1 MKELDAKFNHHIVE
15 EGKYDKWVES
25 GIFNADVKSTK
36 QPYSI
41 ILPPPNVTGKLHLGH
56 AWDGTLQ
63 DILIRYHHLLGYET
77 MWIAGMDHAGIATQ
91 AKVDERLAS
100 MGISRYDLGREG
112 FLEKAWEWKSEYAD
126 IIRKQWGKLGFAL
139 DYSKEK
145 FTLDEDVNQKVCEV
159 FVKLYEKGLIYQGY
173 RITNWD
179 PAVKTALS
187 DIEVIYKEV
196 QGKFYHLRYPLAD
209 GSGHLVVATTRPETL
224 FGDQA
229 LAVNPNDERYGSLVG
244 KEVII
249 PGTEIKIPII
259 ADDYVDQDFGSG
271 VVKITP
277 AHDPNDYQVGVRH
290 DLKMP
295 IIMNLDGTMN
305 ENCFE
310 FNGMDRFECRKALI
324 EKLSNL
330 DLVEKIED
338 YTHNVGHSERSGAV
352 VETMLSKQWFVK
364 MDELAN
370 QAITFQKNHQGVEFY
385 PQRFEKTFLQWME
398 NIQDWC
404 ISRQLWWGHR
414 IPAWYHNET
423 GEVYV
428 GLTLP
433 QDIENYTQDQDVL
446 DTWFSSAL
454 WPMATTIWREDN
466 QDMDKFYPTN
476 VLVTGYDIIFF
487 WVSRMIFQAIEF
499 SGQKPFND
507 VLIHGLIRA
516 ADGRKMSKSLGNG
529 IDPMDV
535 IESHGA
541 DALRLFL
548 IGNSAPGQDLRYSDE
563 KLDASW
569 NFLNKVWNV
578 SRFVIQ
584 NTDNISLDTNIDNSL
599 LDDAD
604 LYIIEQYNQTLD
616 KINYYMNKYEFGEVS
631 KYLIHFIRDEFS
643 SWYLENTKIYFAND
657 DQLSNNKKL
666 LLKTLLNNLMIMLHP
681 FAPFITDEIYA
692 HVNPEQEI
700 FNQTWPQEMSIAT
713 KEGAHRFALVKQ
725 VITVIRNFREQE
737 QIGNKKPIQIML
749 ECNIDIAN
757 NYPIIEKMAN
767 IEAINP
773 YQQQDN
779 LISFVEGEVTIH
791 IINDGLIDENAK
803 REKLQQ
809 QLENVLNEVNR
820 SLKMLSNE
828 KFVGNANPD
837 KIKEEVEKATQ
848 NISQYRDTCQLLG
861 YNNIDSKVIELEGV
875 LSKL

>member
-1 MKELDAKFNHHIVE
+1 MKDLDVKFNHHIVE
-15 EGKYDKWVES
+15 EGKYDKWVKS

-100 MGISRYDLGREG
+100 MGISRYDLGRDG

-249 PGTEIKIPII
+249 PGTDIKIPII

-324 EKLSNL
+324 KKLSNL

-338 YTHNVGHSERSGAV
+338 YTHNVGHSERSGVV

-370 QAITFQKNHQGVEFY
+370 QAITFQKNHLGVEFY

-428 GLTLP
+428 GLTPP
-433 QDIENYTQDQDVL
+433 QDIANYIQDQDVL

-535 IESHGA
+535 VESHGA

-584 NTDNISLDTNIDNSL
+584 NTDSITLDTNLDNSL

-666 LLKTLLNNLMIMLHP
+666 LLKTLLNNVMIMLHP

-692 HVNPEQEI
+692 HVNPGVEI
-700 FNQTWPQEMSIAT
+700 FNQTWPQEMSIVT
-713 KEGAHRFALVKQ
+713 KEGAHRFSLVKQ

-737 QIGNKKPIQIML
+737 QIGNKKPMQIML
-749 ECNIDIAN
+749 ESNIDIAN

-767 IEAINP
+767 IETINP

-779 LISFVEGEVTIH
+779 LISFVEGEITIH
-791 IINDGLIDENAK
+791 IINNDLIDQNAK

-837 KIKEEVEKATQ
+837 KINEEVEKATQ

-861 YNNIDSKVIELEGV
+861 YNNIDSKIVELEGV

>member
-1 MKELDAKFNHHIVE
+1 MKELDPKFNHHIVE

-179 PAVKTALS
+179 PDVKTALS

-259 ADDYVDQDFGSG
+259 ADDYVDQEFGSG

-338 YTHNVGHSERSGAV
+338 YTHNVGHSERSGVV

-428 GLTLP
+428 GLTPP

-454 WPMATTIWREDN
+454 WPMATTIWRKDN

-584 NTDNISLDTNIDNSL
+584 NTNNITLDTNIDNSL

-666 LLKTLLNNLMIMLHP
+666 LLKTLLNNVMIMLHP

-737 QIGNKKPIQIML
+737 QIGNKKPMQIML
-749 ECNIDIAN
+749 ESNIDIAN

-767 IEAINP
+767 IEAIIP

-803 REKLQQ
+803 REKLLQ

>member
-1 MKELDAKFNHHIVE
+1 MKELDGKFNHHIVE

-100 MGISRYDLGREG
+100 MGISRYDLGRER

-196 QGKFYHLRYPLAD
+196 QGKFYHLRYPIAD

-324 EKLSNL
+324 KKLSNL

-338 YTHNVGHSERSGAV
+338 YTHNVGHSERSGVV

-428 GLTLP
+428 GLTPP

-584 NTDNISLDTNIDNSL
+584 NTDNIILDTNLDNSL

-657 DQLSNNKKL
+657 DQLSNNK
-666 LLKTLLNNLMIMLHP
+666 
-681 FAPFITDEIYA
+681 
-692 HVNPEQEI
+692 
-700 FNQTWPQEMSIAT
+700 
-713 KEGAHRFALVKQ
+713 
-725 VITVIRNFREQE
+725 
-737 QIGNKKPIQIML
+737 
-749 ECNIDIAN
+749 
-757 NYPIIEKMAN
+757 NY
-767 IEAINP
+767 
-773 YQQQDN
+773 Y
-779 LISFVEGEVTIH
+779 
-791 IINDGLIDENAK
+791 
-803 REKLQQ
+803 
-809 QLENVLNEVNR
+809 
-820 SLKMLSNE
+820 
-828 KFVGNANPD
+828 
-837 KIKEEVEKATQ
+837 
-848 NISQYRDTCQLLG
+848 
-861 YNNIDSKVIELEGV
+861 
-875 LSKL
+875 

>member
-100 MGISRYDLGREG
+100 MGISRYELGREG

-290 DLKMP
+290 GLKMP

-310 FNGMDRFECRKALI
+310 FDGMDRFECRKALI

-338 YTHNVGHSERSGAV
+338 YTHNVGHSERSGVV

-428 GLTLP
+428 GLTPP

-584 NTDNISLDTNIDNSL
+584 NTDNITLDTNTDNSL

-631 KYLIHFIRDEFS
+631 KYLINFIRDEFS

-666 LLKTLLNNLMIMLHP
+666 LLKTLLNNVMIMLHP

-737 QIGNKKPIQIML
+737 QIGNKKPMQIML
-749 ECNIDIAN
+749 ESNIDIAN

-820 SLKMLSNE
+820 SLKMLSND

>member
-126 IIRKQWGKLGFAL
+126 IIRKQWGKLGFTL

-229 LAVNPNDERYGSLVG
+229 LAVNPNDERYESLVG

-290 DLKMP
+290 GLKMP

-310 FNGMDRFECRKALI
+310 FNGIDRFECRKALI
-324 EKLSNL
+324 EKLSDL

-338 YTHNVGHSERSGAV
+338 YTHNVGYSERSGVV

-370 QAITFQKNHQGVEFY
+370 QAITFQKNHLGVEFY

-428 GLTLP
+428 GLTPP

-584 NTDNISLDTNIDNSL
+584 NTDNITLDTNVDNSL

-631 KYLIHFIRDEFS
+631 KYSIHFIRDEFS

-666 LLKTLLNNLMIMLHP
+666 LLKTLLNNVMIMLHP
-681 FAPFITDEIYA
+681 FAPFITDEIYS
-692 HVNPEQEI
+692 HVNPGQEI

-737 QIGNKKPIQIML
+737 QIGNKKPMQIML
-749 ECNIDIAN
+749 ESNIDIAN

-828 KFVGNANPD
+828 KFVGYANPD

>member
-100 MGISRYDLGREG
+100 MGISRYDLGREE

-229 LAVNPNDERYGSLVG
+229 LAVNPNDGRYESLVG

-290 DLKMP
+290 ELKMP

-338 YTHNVGHSERSGAV
+338 YTHNVGHSERSGVV

-370 QAITFQKNHQGVEFY
+370 QAITFQKNHLGVEFY

-428 GLTLP
+428 GLTPP

-499 SGQKPFND
+499 SGQKPFDD

-584 NTDNISLDTNIDNSL
+584 NTDNIILDTNLDNSL

-666 LLKTLLNNLMIMLHP
+666 LLKTLLNNVMIMLHP

-692 HVNPEQEI
+692 HVNPGKEI
-700 FNQTWPQEMSIAT
+700 FNQTWAQEMSIAT
-713 KEGAHRFALVKQ
+713 KEGAHRFGLVKQ

-749 ECNIDIAN
+749 ESNIDIAN

-791 IINDGLIDENAK
+791 IINNDLIDQNAK

-861 YNNIDSKVIELEGV
+861 YNDIDSKIIELEGV

>member
-244 KEVII
+244 KEAII

-338 YTHNVGHSERSGAV
+338 YTHNVGHSERSGVV

-428 GLTLP
+428 GLTPP

-604 LYIIEQYNQTLD
+604 VYIIEQYNQTLD

-643 SWYLENTKIYFAND
+643 SWYLENTKIYFSND

-666 LLKTLLNNLMIMLHP
+666 LLKTLLNNVMIMLHP

-692 HVNPEQEI
+692 HVNPGHEI

-713 KEGAHRFALVKQ
+713 KDGAHRFALVKQ

-737 QIGNKKPIQIML
+737 QIGNKKSMQIML
-749 ECNIDIAN
+749 ESNVDIAN

-773 YQQQDN
+773 YKEQEN

>member
-1 MKELDAKFNHHIVE
+1 
-15 EGKYDKWVES
+15 
-25 GIFNADVKSTK
+25 
-36 QPYSI
+36 
-41 ILPPPNVTGKLHLGH
+41 
-56 AWDGTLQ
+56 
-63 DILIRYHHLLGYET
+63 
-77 MWIAGMDHAGIATQ
+77 
-91 AKVDERLAS
+91 
-100 MGISRYDLGREG
+100 
-112 FLEKAWEWKSEYAD
+112 
-126 IIRKQWGKLGFAL
+126 
-139 DYSKEK
+139 
-145 FTLDEDVNQKVCEV
+145 
-159 FVKLYEKGLIYQGY
+159 
-173 RITNWD
+173 
-179 PAVKTALS
+179 
-187 DIEVIYKEV
+187 
-196 QGKFYHLRYPLAD
+196 
-209 GSGHLVVATTRPETL
+209 
-224 FGDQA
+224 
-229 LAVNPNDERYGSLVG
+229 
-244 KEVII
+244 
-249 PGTEIKIPII
+249 
-259 ADDYVDQDFGSG
+259 
-271 VVKITP
+271 
-277 AHDPNDYQVGVRH
+277 
-290 DLKMP
+290 
-295 IIMNLDGTMN
+295 
-305 ENCFE
+305 
-310 FNGMDRFECRKALI
+310 
-324 EKLSNL
+324 
-330 DLVEKIED
+330 
-338 YTHNVGHSERSGAV
+338 
-352 VETMLSKQWFVK
+352 
-364 MDELAN
+364 
-370 QAITFQKNHQGVEFY
+370 
-385 PQRFEKTFLQWME
+385 
-398 NIQDWC
+398 
-404 ISRQLWWGHR
+404 
-414 IPAWYHNET
+414 
-423 GEVYV
+423 
-428 GLTLP
+428 
-433 QDIENYTQDQDVL
+433 
-446 DTWFSSAL
+446 
-454 WPMATTIWREDN
+454 
-466 QDMDKFYPTN
+466 
-476 VLVTGYDIIFF
+476 
-487 WVSRMIFQAIEF
+487 MIFQAIEF

>member
-25 GIFNADVKSTK
+25 GIFNANIKSNK
-36 QPYSI
+36 QQYSI

-338 YTHNVGHSERSGAV
+338 YTHNVGHSERSGVV

-370 QAITFQKNHQGVEFY
+370 QAITFQKNNLGVKFY

-428 GLTLP
+428 GLTPP
-433 QDIENYTQDQDVL
+433 QDIEIYTQDQDVL

-584 NTDNISLDTNIDNSL
+584 NTDNITLDTNIDNSL

-666 LLKTLLNNLMIMLHP
+666 LLKTLLNNVMIMLHP

-692 HVNPEQEI
+692 HVNPGQEI
-700 FNQTWPQEMSIAT
+700 FNQTWPQKMSIAT

-737 QIGNKKPIQIML
+737 QIGNKKPMQIML
-749 ECNIDIAN
+749 ESNIDIAN

-773 YQQQDN
+773 YQHQDN

-791 IINDGLIDENAK
+791 IINNDLIDQNAK

-837 KIKEEVEKATQ
+837 KIKEEVEKAAQ
-848 NISQYRDTCQLLG
+848 NISQYRDTCLLLG
-861 YNNIDSKVIELEGV
+861 YNDIDSKIIELEGV
-875 LSKL
+875 LTKL

>member
-209 GSGHLVVATTRPETL
+209 GSGYLVVATTRPETL

-229 LAVNPNDERYGSLVG
+229 LAVNPNDERYESLVG

-290 DLKMP
+290 GLKMP

-310 FNGMDRFECRKALI
+310 FNGIDRFECRKALI
-324 EKLSNL
+324 EKLSDL

-338 YTHNVGHSERSGAV
+338 YTHNVGYSERSGVV

-370 QAITFQKNHQGVEFY
+370 QAITFQKNHLGVEFY

-428 GLTLP
+428 GLTPP

-584 NTDNISLDTNIDNSL
+584 NTDNITLDTNVDNSL

-631 KYLIHFIRDEFS
+631 KYSIHFIRDEFS

-666 LLKTLLNNLMIMLHP
+666 LLKTLLNNVMIMLHP
-681 FAPFITDEIYA
+681 FAPFITDEIYS
-692 HVNPEQEI
+692 HVNPGQEI

-737 QIGNKKPIQIML
+737 QIGNKKPMQIML
-749 ECNIDIAN
+749 ESNIDIAN

-828 KFVGNANPD
+828 KFVGYANPD

>member
-15 EGKYDKWVES
+15 EGKYVKWVES
-25 GIFNADVKSTK
+25 GIFNANIKSTK

-100 MGISRYDLGREG
+100 MGISRYDLGREE

-209 GSGHLVVATTRPETL
+209 GSGYLVVATTRPETL

-229 LAVNPNDERYGSLVG
+229 LAVNPNDGRYGSLVG

-259 ADDYVDQDFGSG
+259 ADDYVDQEFGSG

-330 DLVEKIED
+330 DLVDKIED
-338 YTHNVGHSERSGAV
+338 YTHNVGHSERSGVV

-428 GLTLP
+428 GLTPP
-433 QDIENYTQDQDVL
+433 QDIENYVQDQDVL

-516 ADGRKMSKSLGNG
+516 SDGRKMSKSLGNG

-584 NTDNISLDTNIDNSL
+584 NTDNITLDTNLDNSL

-643 SWYLENTKIYFAND
+643 SWYLENTKIYFANE

-666 LLKTLLNNLMIMLHP
+666 LLKTLLNNVMIMLHP

-692 HVNPEQEI
+692 HVNPGKEI
-700 FNQTWPQEMSIAT
+700 FNQTWPQEMSVVT

-737 QIGNKKPIQIML
+737 QIGNKKPMQIML
-749 ECNIDIAN
+749 ESNIDIAN

-791 IINDGLIDENAK
+791 IINNDLIDQNAK

-820 SLKMLSNE
+820 SLKMLSND

-861 YNNIDSKVIELEGV
+861 YNDIDSKIIELEGV

>member
-25 GIFNADVKSTK
+25 GIFNADVKSAK

-209 GSGHLVVATTRPETL
+209 GSGFLVVATTRPETL

-324 EKLSNL
+324 KKLSNL

-338 YTHNVGHSERSGAV
+338 YTHNVGHSERSGVV

-428 GLTLP
+428 GSTPP

-499 SGQKPFND
+499 SGQKSFND

-584 NTDNISLDTNIDNSL
+584 NTDNITLDTNLDNSL

-657 DQLSNNKKL
+657 DQLSNNK
-666 LLKTLLNNLMIMLHP
+666 
-681 FAPFITDEIYA
+681 
-692 HVNPEQEI
+692 
-700 FNQTWPQEMSIAT
+700 
-713 KEGAHRFALVKQ
+713 
-725 VITVIRNFREQE
+725 
-737 QIGNKKPIQIML
+737 
-749 ECNIDIAN
+749 
-757 NYPIIEKMAN
+757 NY
-767 IEAINP
+767 
-773 YQQQDN
+773 Y
-779 LISFVEGEVTIH
+779 
-791 IINDGLIDENAK
+791 
-803 REKLQQ
+803 
-809 QLENVLNEVNR
+809 
-820 SLKMLSNE
+820 
-828 KFVGNANPD
+828 
-837 KIKEEVEKATQ
+837 
-848 NISQYRDTCQLLG
+848 
-861 YNNIDSKVIELEGV
+861 
-875 LSKL
+875 

>member
-100 MGISRYDLGREG
+100 MGISRYDLGREE

-196 QGKFYHLRYPLAD
+196 QGKFYHLRYPIAD

-324 EKLSNL
+324 KKLSNL

-338 YTHNVGHSERSGAV
+338 YTHNVGHSERSGVV

-385 PQRFEKTFLQWME
+385 PQRLEKTFLQWME

-428 GLTLP
+428 GLTPP
-433 QDIENYTQDQDVL
+433 QNIENYTQDQDVL

-584 NTDNISLDTNIDNSL
+584 NTDSIILDTNLDNSL

-666 LLKTLLNNLMIMLHP
+666 LLKTLLNNVMIMLHP
-681 FAPFITDEIYA
+681 FAPFITDEIYD
-692 HVNPEQEI
+692 HVNPGQEI

-749 ECNIDIAN
+749 ESNIDIAN

-791 IINDGLIDENAK
+791 IINDGLIDQNAK

-820 SLKMLSNE
+820 SLKILSNE

-837 KIKEEVEKATQ
+837 KIKEEVEKAIQ

-861 YNNIDSKVIELEGV
+861 YNDIDSKIIELEGV

>member
-15 EGKYDKWVES
+15 EGKYVKWVES
-25 GIFNADVKSTK
+25 GIFNANIKSTK

-41 ILPPPNVTGKLHLGH
+41 IIPPPNVTGKLHLGH

-209 GSGHLVVATTRPETL
+209 GSGFLVVATTRPETL

-310 FNGMDRFECRKALI
+310 FNGMDRFECRKTLI

-338 YTHNVGHSERSGAV
+338 YTHNVGHSERSGVV

-414 IPAWYHNET
+414 IPAWYHKET

-428 GLTLP
+428 GLTPP
-433 QDIENYTQDQDVL
+433 QDIENYIQDQDVL

-499 SGQKPFND
+499 SGQKPFDD

-584 NTDNISLDTNIDNSL
+584 NTDNITLDTNLDNSL

-666 LLKTLLNNLMIMLHP
+666 LLKTLLNNVMIMLHP

-692 HVNPEQEI
+692 HVNPGKEI
-700 FNQTWPQEMSIAT
+700 FNQTWAQEMSIAT
-713 KEGAHRFALVKQ
+713 KEGAHRFGLVKQ

-749 ECNIDIAN
+749 ESNIDIAN

-791 IINDGLIDENAK
+791 IINNDLIDQNAK

-861 YNNIDSKVIELEGV
+861 YNDIDSKIIELEGV

>member
-1 MKELDAKFNHHIVE
+1 MKELDVKFNHHIVE

-290 DLKMP
+290 GLKMP

-338 YTHNVGHSERSGAV
+338 YTHNVGHSERSGVV

-428 GLTLP
+428 GITPP

-584 NTDNISLDTNIDNSL
+584 NTDNITLDTNIDNSL

-666 LLKTLLNNLMIMLHP
+666 LLKILLNNVMIMLHP

-692 HVNPEQEI
+692 HVNPQQEI
-700 FNQTWPQEMSIAT
+700 FNQTWPQEMSITT

-737 QIGNKKPIQIML
+737 QIGNKKPMQIML
-749 ECNIDIAN
+749 ESNIDIAN
-757 NYPIIEKMAN
+757 NYQIIKKMAN
-767 IEAINP
+767 IEAINQ

-791 IINDGLIDENAK
+791 IINDGLIDQNAK

-828 KFVGNANPD
+828 KFVGNANPE

>member
-25 GIFNADVKSTK
+25 GIFNANIKSNK

-209 GSGHLVVATTRPETL
+209 GSGFLVVATTRPETL

-290 DLKMP
+290 ELKMP

-338 YTHNVGHSERSGAV
+338 YTHNVGHSERSGVV

-414 IPAWYHNET
+414 IPAWYHKET

-428 GLTLP
+428 GLTPPL
-433 QDIENYTQDQDVL
+433 DIENYTQDQDVL

-584 NTDNISLDTNIDNSL
+584 NTDNITLDTNLDNSL

-604 LYIIEQYNQTLD
+604 LYIIDQYNQTLD

-643 SWYLENTKIYFAND
+643 SWYLENTKIYFANN

-666 LLKTLLNNLMIMLHP
+666 LLKTLLNNVMIMLHP

-692 HVNPEQEI
+692 HVSPGQEI

-737 QIGNKKPIQIML
+737 QIGNKKPMQIML
-749 ECNIDIAN
+749 ESNIDIAN

-767 IEAINP
+767 IEAINQ

-791 IINDGLIDENAK
+791 IINNDLIDQNAK

-861 YNNIDSKVIELEGV
+861 YNDIDSKIIELEGV

>member
-1 MKELDAKFNHHIVE
+1 MKELDPKFNHHIVE

-179 PAVKTALS
+179 PDVKTALS

-259 ADDYVDQDFGSG
+259 ADDYVDQEFGSG

-338 YTHNVGHSERSGAV
+338 YTHNVGHSERSGVV

-428 GLTLP
+428 GLTPP

-584 NTDNISLDTNIDNSL
+584 NTNNITLDTNIDNSL

-666 LLKTLLNNLMIMLHP
+666 LLKTLLNNVMIMLHP

-737 QIGNKKPIQIML
+737 QIGNKKPMQIML
-749 ECNIDIAN
+749 ESNIDIAN

-767 IEAINP
+767 IEAIIP

-803 REKLQQ
+803 REKLLQ

>member
-584 NTDNISLDTNIDNSL
+584 NTDNITLDTNIDNSL

-666 LLKTLLNNLMIMLHP
+666 LLKTLLNNVMIMLHP

-737 QIGNKKPIQIML
+737 QIGNKKPMQIML
-749 ECNIDIAN
+749 ESNIDIAN

-791 IINDGLIDENAK
+791 IINDGLIDQNAK

-837 KIKEEVEKATQ
+837 KIKEEIEKATQ